1 MMTASASRAASRTT
15 RSMSEAVPAA
25 TTLTCAGR
33 ALSRSEATCACTRVT
48 RAPCSAA
55 AAASAQPWRPEERLP
70 RYLTGSMGSR
80 VPPAEMTTCRPCR
93 CLSPS
98 PEASCAAAPPAA
110 GCVRASRACD
120 TISSGSGIRPTPESL
135 PVSRPLSGSMTVR
148 PRWRS
153 TATFSRVAGLTHIW
167 VCMAGARTTGAW
179 QVSIVAVSMSS
190 ARPARTRASRSAEA
204 GATTTSSAHSAT
216 ATCSTAAGS
225 SKTPVDTARPLTA
238 ARAGAPMNLNAD
250 SVATTLTSCPA

>member
-1 MMTASASRAASRTT
+1 MMTASASRAASRTI
-15 RSMSEAVPAA
+15 RSMSAAVPAA

-48 RAPCSAA
+48 RAPRSAA
-55 AAASAQPWRPEERLP
+55 ADASAQPWRPEERLP

-93 CLSPS
+93 LLSPS
-98 PEASCAAAPPAA
+98 PEASCAPANPAA
-110 GCVRASRACD
+110 ACVKAARACD
-120 TISSGSGIRPTPESL
+120 TICSGSGIRPTPESL
-135 PVSRPLSGSMTVR
+135 PVRRPLSGSMTVR
-148 PRWRS
+148 PRSRS

-225 SKTPVDTARPLTA
+225 SKTPVDTGLPLTA
-238 ARAGAPMNLNAD
+238 ARAGAPMNLSAD

>member
-1 MMTASASRAASRTT
+1 MMTASASRALSRTA

-25 TTLTCAGR
+25 TTLTSAGR

-48 RAPCSAA
+48 RAPCSTA
-55 AAASAQPWRPEERLP
+55 AAASAQPWCPEERLP

-80 VPPAEMTTCRPCR
+80 VPPAEMTRCRPSKR
-93 CLSPS
+93 LFFSPR
-98 PEASCAAAPPAA
+98 ASCAAAPSAT
-110 GCVRASRACD
+110 GCVRVARACD
-120 TISSGSGIRPTPESL
+120 TICSGSGIRPTPESL
-135 PVSRPLSGSMTVR
+135 PVRRPLSGSMTVR
-148 PRWRS
+148 PRSRS